1 MIRYKVLLFFLLRAS
16 MTFVVCSGL
25 PKTIGGGGTATVLL
39 TLVPDTPPASPS
51 LLSYKVT
58 VTQVTLTPTTGTAF
72 TFTPSPAPVFELMRL
87 QSDSAFVAALLNVP
101 SGSYS
106 SATIS
111 LGSPQITFLNNS
123 SATITNASSASGPCL
138 VNAICTI
145 SPNVSG
151 QPQISAAPFPITL
164 SANGKS
170 CLGIDFD
177 LSNSIS
183 VASGVMTVTFKPST
197 PATNPLPPSNPPP
210 HPPPPPTQ
218 PTPIHYSF

>member
-1 MIRYKVLLFFLLRAS
+1 MIRYKVLVFVLLVAS
-16 MTFVVCSGL
+16 MTLSSWRGL
-25 PKTIGGGGTATVLL
+25 PKSIGGGGTATVLL
-39 TLVPDTPPASPS
+39 TLVSDTPPASPS

-101 SGSYS
+101 SGHYS

-123 SATITNASSASGPCL
+123 SATITNASSASRPCL

-145 SPNVSG
+145 SPNVSD
-151 QPQISAAPFPITL
+151 QPQLSAAPFPLTL
-164 SANGKS
+164 SPNCKS
-170 CLGIDFD
+170 GLGIDFH
-177 LSNSIS
+177 LRNPIS
-183 VASGVMTVTFKPST
+183 VALEVIPVT
-197 PATNPLPPSNPPP
+197 
-210 HPPPPPTQ
+210 
-218 PTPIHYSF
+218 